1 MHIAINCIKTQS
13 TMVFRGYLMTLCKS
27 TLGINCTTMH
37 AENHT
42 LFSLI
47 ELFSNPDPGMYTVMV
62 AAMDKRVIAVD
73 PILNNLALI
82 NQSLKRSNKAQYV
95 PFIRNPIRY

>member
-1 MHIAINCIKTQS
+1 
-13 TMVFRGYLMTLCKS
+13 
-27 TLGINCTTMH
+27 
-37 AENHT
+37 
-42 LFSLI
+42 
-47 ELFSNPDPGMYTVMV
+47 MYTVMV

-95 PFIRNPIRY
+95 SFIRNPIRY

>member
-1 MHIAINCIKTQS
+1 
-13 TMVFRGYLMTLCKS
+13 
-27 TLGINCTTMH
+27 MH

-47 ELFSNPDPGMYTVMV
+47 ELFSNSAPGMYTVMV

-82 NQSLKRSNKAQYV
+82 NQSLKRSIKSQYV
-95 PFIRNPIRY
+95 SFIRNPIRY

>member
-1 MHIAINCIKTQS
+1 
-13 TMVFRGYLMTLCKS
+13 
-27 TLGINCTTMH
+27 MH

-47 ELFSNPDPGMYTVMV
+47 ELFSNSDPGMYTVMV

-82 NQSLKRSNKAQYV
+82 NQSLKRSKKSQYV
-95 PFIRNPIRY
+95 SFIRNPIR